1 MCTEGLNSE
10 GQASHGHFIRS
21 EANAYHGGAIITHG
35 GIEDIPYP
43 RNGMRGDRRDK
54 RRREHE
60 SVNGWQSHRHEMSN
74 IFW

>member
-1 MCTEGLNSE
+1 M
-10 GQASHGHFIRS
+10 
-21 EANAYHGGAIITHG
+21 IITHG

-43 RNGMRGDRRDK
+43 RNGMGGDRRDK